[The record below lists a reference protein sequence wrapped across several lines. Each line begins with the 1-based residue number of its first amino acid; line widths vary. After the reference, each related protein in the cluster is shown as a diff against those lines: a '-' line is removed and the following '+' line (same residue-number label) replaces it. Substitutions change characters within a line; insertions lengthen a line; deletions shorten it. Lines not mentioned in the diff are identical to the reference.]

1 MPKLLQNGDRT
12 GFWVN
17 VAAREFFCTLGRF
30 SFIKVKGLWTHL
42 LALHKHL
49 SIWSVSKSKHKASA
63 TWQGKKKSKITDEE
77 EMNIIHMII
86 YRKSKSIH
94 GETVKISK

>member
-1 MPKLLQNGDRT
+1 MNTFVSLAQAPIYLK
-12 GFWVN
+12 
-17 VAAREFFCTLGRF
+17 C
-30 SFIKVKGLWTHL
+30 IK
-42 LALHKHL
+42 
-49 SIWSVSKSKHKASA
+49 IKAQSQCNM
-63 TWQGKKKSKITDEE
+63 TRKKKSKITDEE